1 MAYVNFKEL
10 DNDALWIL
18 SKDPEASSSQRNAA
32 RLELD
37 TRDFNSRWNQEK
49 VELSLKESTQGQAA
63 KNLTKA
69 LWASYKAEAKVLAVT
84 VSKAAQAS
92 VGASV
97 GASVAARVALCERVA
112 ERMRSKIGPV
122 KVASNKTGT
131 KITVTFG

>member
-18 SKDPEASSSQRNAA
+18 SKDPAVSSSQRNAA

-49 VELSLKESTQGQAA
+49 VELSLKETTQAQAA

-84 VSKAAQAS
+84 VSKAAQAT
-92 VGASV
+92 
-97 GASVAARVALCERVA
+97 VAARVALCERVA

>member
-1 MAYVNFKEL
+1 MAYVNFKNL
-10 DNDALWIL
+10 DNEALWIL

-49 VELSLKESTQGQAA
+49 RELSLKESTQGQAV

-69 LWASYKAEAKVLAVT
+69 LWASYKAQEASLVVAT
-84 VSKAAQAS
+84 AKAAS
-92 VGASV
+92 TVV
-97 GASVAARVALCERVA
+97 EARQRLCERVA

-131 KITVTFG
+131 KITITFG